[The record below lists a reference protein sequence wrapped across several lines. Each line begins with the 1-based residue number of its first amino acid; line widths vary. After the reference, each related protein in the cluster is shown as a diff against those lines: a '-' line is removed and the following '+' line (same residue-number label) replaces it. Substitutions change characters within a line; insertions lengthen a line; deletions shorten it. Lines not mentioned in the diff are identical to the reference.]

1 MGRYKRT
8 YSYEQL
14 TEAVVDA
21 ALSVFPREHRQRL
34 RPDLLKTYLTNSSV
48 SHALRNRRYRQ
59 VEFARAITAGMNQ
72 IGPDLLETF
81 NASGGKASVEELMT
95 APITAR
101 LFEDD
106 EARELATRRAIARR
120 AQMSGRDHPA

>member
-1 MGRYKRT
+1 MGQYKRT

-21 ALSVFPREHRQRL
+21 ALSLFPREDRQRL
-34 RPDLLKTYLTNSSV
+34 RPDLLKTYLTNPSV
-48 SHALRNRRYRQ
+48 SHTMRNRRYRQ
-59 VEFARAITAGMNQ
+59 VELARAIAAGMNQ
-72 IGPDLLETF
+72 VGPDLLETF

-106 EARELATRRAIARR
+106 EAREHATRRALARK
-120 AQMSGRDHPA
+120 AQMSGWDRPA